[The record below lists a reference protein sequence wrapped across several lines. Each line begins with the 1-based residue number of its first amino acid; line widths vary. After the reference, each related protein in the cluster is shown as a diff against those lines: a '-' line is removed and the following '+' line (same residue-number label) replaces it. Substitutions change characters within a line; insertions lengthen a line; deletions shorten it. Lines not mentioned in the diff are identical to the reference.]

1 MGGGVLWA
9 LVDAAKGRH
18 LAALP
23 GTRGGDGVGM
33 EPRWISPFFLADFS
47 QKKIDLVICSDI
59 VVELIDVI
67 DNWDWVYGIS
77 NYT

>member
-9 LVDAAKGRH
+9 LVDAAKGRD

-33 EPRWISPFFLADFS
+33 EPRFHRFFFGVIFHPEKDRS
-47 QKKIDLVICSDI
+47 RDL
-59 VVELIDVI
+59 
-67 DNWDWVYGIS
+67 
-77 NYT
+77 

>member
-1 MGGGVLWA
+1 MGAGGCCERASFGSPTWNQRW
-9 LVDAAKGRH
+9 GW
-18 LAALP
+18 
-23 GTRGGDGVGM
+23 GGDGTAVDFTV
-33 EPRWISPFFLADFS
+33 FFLADFS